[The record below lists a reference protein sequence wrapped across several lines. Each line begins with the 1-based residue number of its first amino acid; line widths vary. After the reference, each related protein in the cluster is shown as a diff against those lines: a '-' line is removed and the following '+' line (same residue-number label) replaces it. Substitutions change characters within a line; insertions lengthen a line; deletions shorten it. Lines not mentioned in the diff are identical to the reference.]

1 MINFSNGTNES
12 LLGEHYFRAE
22 FKHFAP
28 EKENYMILWKS
39 ESLDNAINPLATGD
53 FGYAGH
59 FSPGY

>member
-28 EKENYMILWKS
+28 EKENYMIL
-39 ESLDNAINPLATGD
+39 
-53 FGYAGH
+53 
-59 FSPGY
+59 